1 MKYKYNIKNLDC
13 ANCAKTIENKL
24 NEDKNI
30 KKAIVN
36 FNSSTVTVETD
47 LKDAFTYIK
56 KIVSEIEP
64 DAILSEDKIKE
75 NKNIDI
81 YRIVLGGLIGLIGIV
96 LKLPNYLNTILIIVA
111 YIILIY
117 KTLLTAIKQL
127 RKKVINENFL
137 VTISALGA
145 FALGDSHEGLMV
157 LFLYDLGKVLES
169 MAVNKSRNSVA
180 ELMDIKEETSN
191 LKENNKIIVVPTTE
205 IKVGDII
212 VVKEGERVPLD
223 GTIVKGSSMLD
234 TSALT
239 GESLPISVKVGDN
252 ILSGSIN
259 KGGLLEVKVTSIYK
273 DSTVN
278 KILELVETATE
289 RKTKTEKVVSK
300 YSSKYTLGV
309 IIIAL
314 LTATL
319 LPLFTNLTY
328 SESIYKGLTILVIS
342 CPCAIAISIP
352 LSYFSG
358 IGASSREG
366 ILVKGSNYLDSIK
379 NIKEIAFDKTG
390 TITTGEF
397 YISKI
402 NIHNKEYTEDKI
414 MEIFAKGE
422 SLSNH
427 PIAKS
432 VLKKYNKEVSHNDI
446 KDFKEVSGKG
456 IEFTYKK
463 DKVKIGNP
471 KYCGIKEES
480 SNIYLTINNSLVA
493 DIEIKDEI
501 KSTAKATI
509 TKLKNMG
516 IKVHMFTGDSKE
528 KTLEISKELNIED
541 VNYSM
546 LPSDKYNYL
555 EKLINNKKE
564 NTIVAFVGDGI
575 NDAPSLASANIG
587 VAISSGTDIAN
598 NSASVILMSNNLM
611 GIIYLM
617 KISKKTIRNI
627 KQNLFWAFFY
637 NICMIPIATGIF
649 TKWGINMNPMIA
661 GFAMT
666 ISSLTVVFNALRLR
680 KIKLEEE

>member
-81 YRIVLGGLIGLIGIV
+81 YRIVLGGLIGLLGIV
-96 LKLPNYLNTILIIVA
+96 LKLPSHLNTILIVVS

-191 LKENNKIIVVPTTE
+191 LKEKNKIIVVPTTE

-309 IIIAL
+309 IIIAI
-314 LTATL
+314 LTAVL

-432 VLKKYNKEVSHNDI
+432 VLKKYNKEVS
-446 KDFKEVSGKG
+446 GKG

-471 KYCGIKEES
+471 KYCAIKEES

-501 KSTAKATI
+501 KSTAKETI
-509 TKLKNMG
+509 KKLKDMN
-516 IKVHMFTGDSKE
+516 ITVHMFTGDTKE
-528 KTLEISKELNIED
+528 KAEEISKELNIED

-546 LPSDKYNYL
+546 LPNDKYNYL
-555 EKLINNKKE
+555 EKIITNKKE
-564 NTIVAFVGDGI
+564 GTIVAFVGDGI
-575 NDAPSLASANIG
+575 NDAPVLKLADLG
-587 VAISSGTDIAN
+587 ISMGHLGTD
-598 NSASVILMSNNLM
+598 SAIEASDIVIMNDNLDK
-611 GIIYLM
+611 IITAIN
-617 KISKKTIRNI
+617 ISKKTGKIIN
-627 KQNLFWAFFY
+627 QNLIFA
-637 NICMIPIATGIF
+637 IGIKLLVLIL
-649 TKWGINMNPMIA
+649 TLLGVSTMLEA
-661 GFAMT
+661 VFADVGV
-666 ISSLTVVFNALRLR
+666 TVLCILNTLRLL
-680 KIKLEEE
+680 KNNK

>member
-13 ANCAKTIENKL
+13 ANCARKIEEKL
-24 NEDKNI
+24 NKDKNI

-36 FNSSTVTVETD
+36 FNSSTVTVETEI
-47 LKDAFTYIK
+47 KEPFIYIK
-56 KIVSEIEP
+56 EIISEIEP
-64 DAILSEDKIKE
+64 DAILSEEKIKE
-75 NKNIDI
+75 SNNKDI
-81 YRIVLGGLIGLIGIV
+81 YNILIGGIIGLLGIV
-96 LKLPNYLNTILIIVA
+96 LKLPHTISMILIIIA
-111 YIILIY
+111 YILLIY
-117 KTLLTAIKQL
+117 KTLITAVKQL
-127 RKKVINENFL
+127 KKKIINENFL

-157 LFLYDLGKVLES
+157 LFLYGLGKVLES

-191 LKENNKIIVVPTTE
+191 LKENNKITVVPTTLV
-205 IKVGDII
+205 KVGDII

-239 GESLPISVKVGDN
+239 GESIPTSVKVGDS

-300 YSSKYTLGV
+300 YSSKYTIGV
-309 IIIAL
+309 IVIAL

-319 LPLFTNLTY
+319 LPLFTSLTY
-328 SESIYKGLTILVIS
+328 NESIYKGLTILVIS
-342 CPCAIAISIP
+342 CPCAIAISVP

-366 ILVKGSNYLDSIK
+366 ILIKGSNYLDSIK
-379 NIKEIAFDKTG
+379 DIKEIAFDKTG

-402 NIHNKEYTEDKI
+402 NIHNKKYTEEEI
-414 MEIFAKGE
+414 MTIFTSGE

-432 VLKKYNKEVSHNDI
+432 IIKKYNKEISHKDI

-463 DKVKIGNP
+463 DKIKIGNS
-471 KYCGIKEES
+471 KYCDIKEQNN
-480 SNIYLTINNSLVA
+480 NICLTINNTLVA
-493 DIEIKDEI
+493 DLEIKDEI
-501 KSTAKATI
+501 KSTAKETI
-509 TKLKNMG
+509 NKLKNMG
-516 IKVHMFTGDSKE
+516 ITIHMFTGDAKE
-528 KTLEISKELNIED
+528 KALEISKELNIED
-541 VNYSM
+541 VNYGM

-555 EKLINNKKE
+555 EKLIKNKKE

-575 NDAPSLASANIG
+575 NDAPVLKLADLGISMGSL
-587 VAISSGTDIAN
+587 GTD
-598 NSASVILMSNNLM
+598 SAIEASDIVIMNDNLDK
-611 GIIYLM
+611 IITAID
-617 KISKKTIRNI
+617 ISKKTNKII
-627 KQNLFWAFFY
+627 KENLIFA
-637 NICMIPIATGIF
+637 IGIKLLVLILTLLGVSTMF
-649 TKWGINMNPMIA
+649 EA
-661 GFAMT
+661 VFADVGV
-666 ISSLTVVFNALRLR
+666 TVLCILNTLRLL
-680 KIKLEEE
+680 KK